1 MRHFALSAVVVAL
14 GLSLAGASFAADKP
28 AGGRKGGGKHAAK
41 VGARLE
47 RIGQKLGERINKIKD
62 RLAAHP
68 NAPASVKAAGDRL
81 LGSLGKRQD
90 DVGKAKAAVQARD
103 KTTAKA
109 LKGTLKSDRAAVHA
123 DRKALRAA
131 VHSAVTDVRGILGR
145 GGKHGGQ
152 HGHKHKGGKQNVAGV

>member
-1 MRHFALSAVVVAL
+1 MRRFTVSALVVAL
-14 GLSLAGASFAADKP
+14 GFSLAGASAFAA
-28 AGGRKGGGKHAAK
+28 GKGNKGGKHAGKA
-41 VGARLE
+41 GTRLE
-47 RIGQKLGERINKIKD
+47 RIGQKLGERINKVKE

-68 NAPASVKAAGDRL
+68 NAPASVTAAGDKL
-81 LGSLGKRQD
+81 VGSLGTLQD

-109 LKGTLKSDRAAVHA
+109 MKGTLKSDRAAVRA

-131 VHSAVTDVRGILGR
+131 VHSAVADVRGVLGR

-152 HGHKHKGGKQNVAGV
+152 HGHRQKVGKHNVAGV